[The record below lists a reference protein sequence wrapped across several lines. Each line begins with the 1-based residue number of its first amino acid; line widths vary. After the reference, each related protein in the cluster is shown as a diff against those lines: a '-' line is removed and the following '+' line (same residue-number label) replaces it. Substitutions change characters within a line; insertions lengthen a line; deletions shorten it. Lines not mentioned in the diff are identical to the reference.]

1 MSVAFVANG
10 VNMLFKDVTIL
21 NEGLEVEEHRYVGI
35 KGSKIDY
42 IGQAEPEQDYGRAV
56 DGRGRLLM
64 PGFFN
69 AHGHSPMSLLR
80 GYGENMLLQDWL
92 NKKIFP
98 FEDKLNGR
106 AVYWGTL
113 LNMAEGLKFGIVSH
127 SDMYFFVDDMVEAVV
142 TAGCKANIS
151 RAIAQFDDTDPWQ
164 TTRFK
169 EVRRTFNSYN
179 GIENGRIK
187 IDAGIHGEYTATPVA
202 VRAISEFAVENDLIM
217 HIHISESRQEH
228 EECKA
233 RHGKTPVRFF
243 KDMGTL
249 DTKVLAAHCVWLE
262 DDDIRI
268 LKESGA
274 SIAINT
280 ASNMKLASGSANV
293 PRFLKEGI
301 NVAIGTDSVASNNSL
316 NFFEEMKLFA
326 LLPKLTS
333 GDPTVV
339 TPKETIYAATRGGA
353 IAQGRLNSGLLKEGY
368 DADLILLDISGPNMY
383 PVHDMLTNL
392 VYSMS
397 GSDVKMTMAD
407 GVVLYENGEY
417 RDIDVEKTA
426 YEVKTSVEYIL
437 GQL

>member
-1 MSVAFVANG
+1 
-10 VNMLFKDVTIL
+10 MLFRDVTIL
-21 NEGLEVEEHRYVGI
+21 NEYFEVEEHRYVGTR
-35 KGSKIDY
+35 GSRIAY
-42 IGQAEPEQDYGRAV
+42 IGAEEPAEDYGRV
-56 DGRGRLLM
+56 VEGKGRLLM
-64 PGFFN
+64 SAFFN
-69 AHGHSPMSLLR
+69 AHGHSPMTLLR

-151 RAIAQFDDTDPWQ
+151 RAIAHFDDSDPWQ
-164 TTRFK
+164 SPRFK
-169 EVRRTFNSYN
+169 EVKRTFTAYD
-179 GIENGRIK
+179 GIEEGRIR
-187 IDAGIHGEYTATPVA
+187 IDTGIHAEYTATPVA
-202 VRAISEFAVENDLIM
+202 VKAISEFAAEHDAIM
-217 HIHISESRQEH
+217 HIHISETKKEH

-233 RHGKTPVRFF
+233 RHGKTPVQFF
-243 KDMGTL
+243 RDLGAF

-262 DDDIRI
+262 DEDYEI
-268 LKESGA
+268 LKERGA
-274 SIAINT
+274 SVAVNT

-326 LLPKLTS
+326 LLPKLTF
-333 GDPTVV
+333 GDPTAV
-339 TPKETIYAATRGGA
+339 TPRETLYAATRGGA
-353 IAQGRLNSGLLKEGY
+353 LAQGRTNTGLLKEGF

-383 PVHDMLTNL
+383 PVYDMLTNL

-397 GSDVKMTMAD
+397 GSDVVMTVAD

-426 YEVKTSVEYIL
+426 YEVKRSVDYIL
-437 GQL
+437 SQL

>member
-21 NEGLEVEEHRYVGI
+21 NEDLEVEEHRYVGI

-179 GIENGRIK
+179 GIENGRIIFTDLMGIRTVFDGSLEK
-187 IDAGIHGEYTATPVA
+187 IDLMDNYVI
-202 VRAISEFAVENDLIM
+202 VR
-217 HIHISESRQEH
+217 
-228 EECKA
+228 
-233 RHGKTPVRFF
+233 G
-243 KDMGTL
+243 
-249 DTKVLAAHCVWLE
+249 
-262 DDDIRI
+262 
-268 LKESGA
+268 
-274 SIAINT
+274 
-280 ASNMKLASGSANV
+280 
-293 PRFLKEGI
+293 
-301 NVAIGTDSVASNNSL
+301 
-316 NFFEEMKLFA
+316 
-326 LLPKLTS
+326 
-333 GDPTVV
+333 
-339 TPKETIYAATRGGA
+339 
-353 IAQGRLNSGLLKEGY
+353 
-368 DADLILLDISGPNMY
+368 
-383 PVHDMLTNL
+383 
-392 VYSMS
+392 
-397 GSDVKMTMAD
+397 
-407 GVVLYENGEY
+407 
-417 RDIDVEKTA
+417 
-426 YEVKTSVEYIL
+426 
-437 GQL
+437 

>member
-1 MSVAFVANG
+1 
-10 VNMLFKDVTIL
+10 MLFRDITIL
-21 NEGLEVEEHRYVGI
+21 NENFEVEEHRYVGVR
-35 KGSKIDY
+35 GTKIEYVGAD
-42 IGQAEPEQDYGRAV
+42 EPQEDYGRTV
-56 DGRGRLLM
+56 EGKGRLLM

-69 AHGHSPMSLLR
+69 AHGHSPMSLVR

-92 NKKIFP
+92 NDKIFP

-113 LNMAEGLKFGIVSH
+113 LSMAEGLKFGIVSH
-127 SDMYFFVDDMVEAVV
+127 SDMYFFVDDMVEAVIA
-142 TAGCKANIS
+142 AGCKANIS
-151 RAIAQFDDTDPWQ
+151 RAIAHFDDSDPWENP
-164 TTRFK
+164 RFK
-169 EVRRTFNSYN
+169 EVKRTFNAYN
-179 GIENGRIK
+179 GIEGGRIK
-187 IDAGIHGEYTATPVA
+187 MDAGIHAEYTCTPVA
-202 VRAISEFAVENDLIM
+202 VRAISEFAKEHDAIM
-217 HIHISESRQEH
+217 HIHISESKREH

-233 RHGKTPVRFF
+233 RHGKTPAQFF
-243 KDMGTL
+243 LDMGTF

-262 DDDIRI
+262 DEDIAI
-268 LKESGA
+268 MKEKGA

-326 LLPKLTS
+326 LLPKLTF
-333 GDPTVV
+333 GDPTAV
-339 TPKETIYAATRGGA
+339 TPKETLYAATRGGA
-353 IAQGRLNSGLLKEGY
+353 LAQGRLNSGLLKEGY
-368 DADLILLDISGPNMY
+368 DADLILLDISGPNMH

-397 GSDVKMTMAD
+397 GSDVLMTMAD
-407 GVVLYENGEY
+407 GTVLYENGEY

-426 YEVKTSVEYIL
+426 YEVKRSVDYIL
-437 GQL
+437 SQL